1 MSSRRK
7 LARALLSEL
16 LSAKAALLTARKL
29 PVLTPETYRARNC
42 ECGTCAV
49 CRHLASSVDQLEARA
64 PEAGDRTGRWP
75 SLAAALLAWRTA
87 QLDGYPVGS
96 LGGALAALAELG
108 GWTTTERRDSSSAS
122 RMAEDAADVERSLW
136 RIEPTPLLSVA
147 AHRDIL
153 ISRIIGTPTR
163 VKHRDGRVMRPWLP
177 VGEQELAD
185 RYGVSVAVVRA
196 ATRRAAKAVR
206 DDLVRRGL
214 IPELHRGAKHG

>member
-1 MSSRRK
+1 MSSGRRF
-7 LARALLSEL
+7 ARALLAEL
-16 LSAKAALLTARKL
+16 LAAKASLATAARL
-29 PVLTPETYRARNC
+29 PVLTPATYPARYC

-49 CRHLASSVDQLEARA
+49 CRHLASSVETPEPRTTSGERA
-64 PEAGDRTGRWP
+64 YRWP

-153 ISRIIGTPTR
+153 ISRVIGVPTR

-177 VGEQELAD
+177 VSEHELAD

-214 IPELHRGAKHG
+214 IPELHRTPR